1 MCKWQVSALLRLTSK
16 IGSFRR
22 FGCSAFRGTKTALT
36 VLAML
41 ASVLT
46 WGSAPVRADDN
57 DGDLGRH
64 EVRVLTQNMYIG
76 ASLGPL
82 TGAETPQQL
91 LAAANAL
98 AQGIVI
104 TKPAERAAAMAA
116 EIAKQRPDL
125 VALHEAWKL
134 TVNNVVVEDLLQ
146 YLLDAL
152 KALDEPYELVGS
164 VDEEDLNITRPP
176 FPINFHL
183 TDRDAILMRTGV
195 DIEIMPGG
203 VQPTLFDTP
212 IKTPLPP
219 PFNLIHSG
227 YISVDATVRGIPL
240 RFVSVHLVPN
250 KDTIGPHTLELLE
263 KTASPTLPLVF
274 GGDFNTTAD
283 DPSNVSYPIYQT
295 LIAPPP
301 ELAPLALTDAWNPL
315 RPGLTCCQDSTL
327 LNKRSNLDLAPCPP
341 VSCPHR
347 IDLILFR
354 GAFAVEDINLIGN
367 KPSDRTPSG
376 LWPSDHAGIVATLA
390 TPLHLCQIEQR
401 CPR

>member
-1 MCKWQVSALLRLTSK
+1 MCKWQVSDLLRLTSE

-22 FGCSAFRGTKTALT
+22 FGCSAVRGTKTALA

-41 ASVLT
+41 ASVLA
-46 WGSAPVRADDN
+46 WGSAPARADDN
-57 DGDLGRH
+57 VGHLGPH

-82 TGAETPQQL
+82 VSAPTPQQL
-91 LAAANAL
+91 LNAANAL
-98 AQGIVI
+98 AQGIVA

-116 EIAKQRPDL
+116 EIATQRPDF

-134 TVNNVVVEDLLQ
+134 TVEGVVVEDLLQ

-152 KALDEPYELVGS
+152 KALDAPYELVGS

-183 TDRDAILMRTGV
+183 TDRDAILMRTGD

-212 IKTPLPP
+212 INVPP
-219 PFNLIHSG
+219 PPSPPLFQVKAG

-250 KDTIGPHTLELLE
+250 QATILTHTEELLT

-274 GGDFNTTAD
+274 GGDFNTRAENPN
-283 DPSNVSYPIYQT
+283 DPSYIIYQT
-295 LIAPPP
+295 LIDAG
-301 ELAPLALTDAWNPL
+301 LTDAWNPHIH
-315 RPGLTCCQDSTL
+315 RPGLGLTCCQDPSLT
-327 LNKRSNLDLAPCPP
+327 KPSNLVAR
-341 VSCPHR
+341 V
-347 IDLILFR
+347 DLILFS

-367 KPSDRTPSG
+367 KEIDRTPSG

-390 TPLHLCQIEQR
+390 TPLCQSEPR
-401 CPR
+401 CPRGGKPDID